1 MPVGIYVR
9 VAIGAF
15 VAIVVVVFAV
25 VAICRR
31 RPLEPSAT
39 RHESHPLKGSYA
51 VLLACVA
58 AALLYLAVTADHKVG
73 MLPEDHPSVVIE
85 DGHPRGLMD
94 LAPMWDQMHH
104 APSTNPSS
112 RRLAAEG
119 P

>member
-1 MPVGIYVR
+1 MT
-9 VAIGAF
+9 
-15 VAIVVVVFAV
+15 IVVVLFAV

-39 RHESHPLKGSYA
+39 CHERHPLKGSYA

-58 AALLYLAVTADHKVG
+58 AALLYLAVSADRKVAL
-73 MLPEDHPSVVIE
+73 LPEDHPSVVIE

-104 APSTNPSS
+104 ASSANPSS
-112 RRLAAEG
+112 RRLADDG